1 MSAKI
6 SIIIPA
12 YNEEKN
18 IISTLQCVCNQTLD
32 DIEII
37 CVDDKSTDSTFELIK
52 NYSEKDSRVIPLQNR
67 DKGVSSARNYGIEMA
82 TGEYIC
88 FIDADDFIHPQMM
101 EFLFKSIEETGSN
114 IALCN
119 FTRNAI
125 SKDLFEFDYRM
136 ISPDEIHRQTEMLYS
151 SVWTK
156 IVKKSFLDENK
167 IRFQGYKIG
176 EDTVFSSTVYKCN
189 SFKEMPFVDTPL
201 YYYKRNAS
209 STLSNMNNDRRFDMV
224 LSRIKSFEILKGNYQ
239 STALFYLSQALLY
252 IVKYNR
258 NNYFKNC
265 KEQKKALK
273 KIFRKYILT
282 YLKSSEFSLSDK
294 LCILISF
301 YFKNLSKKIYPN
313 L

>member
-18 IISTLQCVCNQTLD
+18 IISTLQCVCSQTLN

-52 NYSEKDSRVIPLQNR
+52 NYSEKDSRVIPLINKE
-67 DKGVSSARNYGIEMA
+67 KGVSSARNYGIEMA
-82 TGEYIC
+82 SGEYIC
-88 FIDADDFIHPQMM
+88 FIDADDSIHPQMM
-101 EFLFKSIEETGSN
+101 EFLLKAIEKAGSN

-125 SKDLFEFDYRM
+125 SEDLFEFDYKM
-136 ISPDEIHRQTEMLYS
+136 MSPDEILYHAEMLYS

-156 IVKKSFLDENK
+156 IVKKNFLNDNK

-176 EDTVFSSTVYKCN
+176 EDTIFSSELYKCN
-189 SFKEMPFVDTPL
+189 DFKAVPFVDFPL
-201 YYYKRNAS
+201 YLYERNTS
-209 STLSNMNNDRRFDMV
+209 STLANMNNDRRIDMV
-224 LSRIKSFEILKGNYQ
+224 QSRIRTYEILIKGFRKAAIY
-239 STALFYLSQALLY
+239 YLQQAMIY
-252 IVKYNR
+252 IAKYNR
-258 NNYFKNC
+258 NNYFKDC
-265 KEQKKALK
+265 KQQRKMIN
-273 KIFRKYILT
+273 KIFRKHILT
-282 YLKSSEFSLSDK
+282 YLKSSEISLSDK
-294 LCILISF
+294 LCVLISF